1 MKTTFSL
8 LLSLLLST
16 YSYSQICDCTV
27 TQVQK
32 NTVTPCEIVIGE
44 ITTVGSV
51 SELNSAFQLA
61 NQSGGNMTILIED
74 GTYNIASTA
83 SYPYITASNLVIRSV
98 SGNRDGVIL
107 TGQGMQDVTPNTEI
121 GIYLVGDNITV
132 ADLTIKD
139 VGNHGI
145 AMNSD
150 NHFIHNVRIQ
160 DTYEQM
166 IKGNSVG
173 GENDNIVIQCSLFEY
188 TAGIGPQWYIGGLD
202 IHAGTNCL
210 VRDNVFLDIAS
221 PSQSLAEHAVHFWD
235 NSEGN
240 IVERNI
246 MVGCDRG
253 VGFGLGSSPNEGG
266 IIRNN
271 MIVNDGSDPFHDV
284 GIGLET
290 SPNTQ
295 VYNNTIHIAYQN
307 AIEYRFEATTGV
319 LITNNLTNRP
329 ITSRN
334 GGQATL
340 LTNYEDAI
348 TAWYTDA
355 ASGDLRLA
363 MEQASTVDAGS
374 DLEGLCD
381 DDIDQLARPQGGL
394 YDIGAH
400 EYFVLADFDMDGFT
414 SDVDC
419 DDMNPDINPE
429 AEEIPNNGIDEDCDG
444 EDLIII
450 NVVNQKVRMDFYP
463 NPARDIIHVVTN
475 DIHYYSIQILD
486 VNGKI
491 LDVYLNEKDIDI
503 NHLNP
508 GVYFV
513 AITNFRQEIIQSK
526 KLVILD

>member
-8 LLSLLLST
+8 LLTFVISAFSFAQT
-16 YSYSQICDCTV
+16 CDCSIE
-27 TQVQK
+27 QVQE
-32 NTVTPCEIVIGE
+32 NTVASCEIVIGE
-44 ITTVGSV
+44 ITTVSSV
-51 SELNSAFQLA
+51 SEFKSAIQAA

-74 GTYNIASTA
+74 GTYSIASTA

-98 SGNRDGVIL
+98 SGNRDNVIL
-107 TGQGMQDVTPNTEI
+107 TGQGMQDVAPNTEI
-121 GIYLVGDNITV
+121 GLYLVGDNITV
-132 ADLTIKD
+132 ADLTIRG

-210 VRDNVFLDIAS
+210 IRDNVFLDIAS
-221 PSQSLAEHAVHFWD
+221 PSQSVAEHAVHFWD

-240 IVERNI
+240 IVERNVI
-246 MVGCDRG
+246 VGCDRG
-253 VGFGLGSSPNEGG
+253 IGFGLGSSPNEGG

-271 MIVNDGSDPFHDV
+271 MIVNAGTDPFNDV

-307 AIEYRFEATTGV
+307 AIEYRFEATNGV
-319 LITNNLTNRP
+319 LITNNLTNRS
-329 ITSRN
+329 IKSRN
-334 GGQATL
+334 GGKATL
-340 LTNYEDAI
+340 LTNYEDGL
-348 TAWYTDA
+348 TDWYQDA
-355 ASGDLRLA
+355 AAGDLRLK
-363 MEQASTVDAGS
+363 ESQILTVDAGS
-374 DLEGLCD
+374 DLDGLCD
-381 DDIDQLARPQGGL
+381 EDIDQLARPQGGL

-419 DDMNPDINPE
+419 DDMNPDINPD

-444 EDLIII
+444 EDLIIDRL
-450 NVVNQKVRMDFYP
+450 VNHSIKMDFYP
-463 NPARDIIHVVTN
+463 NPATDVIHVITN
-475 DIHYYSIQILD
+475 DIKYYSIQILD
-486 VNGKI
+486 VYGKV
-491 LDVYLNEKDIDI
+491 LDIYLNEKDIQI
-503 NHLNP
+503 THLNP
-508 GVYFV
+508 GIYFV
-513 AITNFRQEIIQSK
+513 AIIDFNHEILKAK